1 MDWFARLVSERAT
14 DWYFAPLKQGSAI
27 AADSVYISIFLRS
40 LHIRD
45 VRRGLKRFTG
55 AVHSFIEVSQLA
67 TGSAAFHTFTVPEQL
82 KAIDPQRLDRV
93 IVSSQRLL
101 GPLPYRGG
109 DIDIDLGLFS
119 VETSDLVDAYL
130 GILADLANAA
140 GVGYVN
146 AALPFVK
153 PIENGVQR
161 LLGGSGPA
169 MLEIGLSKDLEAP
182 RQGVYVVMRAASSE
196 MSQVALDYDA
206 EYKLRRRDGKTLEYP
221 YITFEVV
228 GTSARD
234 DWFAIEEL
242 RRPYSTLQEV
252 VRSGNVKAA
261 TDQFVVF
268 RHAVLTSPDLLFA
281 DAESIVAKANEQL
294 KAVLQTA
301 PTARAEELALP
312 DLEMLAPFE

>member
-1 MDWFARLVSERAT
+1 MDWFKRLISERAT
-14 DWYFAPLKQGSAI
+14 DWYFEPLEQGDPI
-27 AADSVYISIFLRS
+27 AADSSYINIFLRS

-55 AVHSFIEVSQLA
+55 AVHSFIEVSQLG
-67 TGSAAFHTFTVPEQL
+67 TGPASFHTFTVPDQL
-82 KAIDPQRLDRV
+82 KAIDAERLDRV
-93 IVSSQRLL
+93 VVSSQRLL

-109 DIDIDLGLFS
+109 DVDIDLGLFS

-130 GILADLANAA
+130 GILTDLANAA

-161 LLGGSGPA
+161 LLGANGPA
-169 MLEIGLSKDLEAP
+169 SLEIGLSKDLEAP
-182 RQGVYVVMRAASSE
+182 REGLYVVMRASSTE
-196 MSQVALDYDA
+196 MNQVKLDRDG
-206 EYKLRRRDGKTLEYP
+206 EYKLRRRDGNKLEHP
-221 YITFEVV
+221 YMTFEVV
-228 GTSARD
+228 ATSARA

-261 TDQFVVF
+261 RDQFVVF
-268 RHAVLTSPDLLFA
+268 QHAVLTSPDLLFA
-281 DAESIVAKANEQL
+281 DAQSIVAKADGQL

-301 PTARAEELALP
+301 ATARAEELALP
-312 DLEMLAPFE
+312 DLEMLTPFE